1 MIKWYA
7 CMLLIILG
15 APILGSDAT
24 LYANPNGMLDGVTPG
39 LVARFDFDSGWR
51 DASGNGNHARPDE
64 VWRGRDAFTF
74 ERRGSA
80 LFQSTSS
87 QLIVPLNITPGRLP
101 EMTFTG
107 WIKRHSHPTRAIPR
121 MSVFSNLDNRAG
133 RALRILED
141 PDTRETSFTLFLGDE
156 ETGSLPV
163 EMHNWV
169 FVAVTF
175 SESTRTATIHAGDEK
190 ITVDG
195 SAATGITSGR
205 TNLTL
210 GHCPW
215 DQRISFRGLMDDVR
229 IYNRVLAD
237 EEIGLIRDARTPAY
251 EHFGID
257 HTAFIPKRPET
268 VVRESWAHDSP
279 IIGSVEPSDTLYAE
293 RVLRAVNVNQG
304 VTEIPPNRTL
314 VNELRRSTVGHW
326 VTGLYYPYESIEVDL
341 GDGRTGYVDLDDL
354 MVVDLSHPSIVTFF
368 RQNLNLYT
376 RSSQIMALTA
386 LLLILLFL
394 IFFPAIDA
402 RMLKM
407 VDSFNNPGVAWP
419 VLLFL
424 ISGFIVGVMY
434 PFTAPLIYNF
444 LETPLLWPAGHEFA
458 VWYLTIMMVLMGLT
472 VILSLWESIARAG
485 VLAGLVRY
493 LVVMVVA
500 VAGFLLVSFLI
511 IETFLFSAVMMV
523 LLILTPKFMDLASEW
538 TRREGQWFI
547 VSG

>member
-1 MIKWYA
+1 LWDSA
-7 CMLLIILG
+7 G
-15 APILGSDAT
+15 AA
-24 LYANPNGMLDGVTPG
+24 ANPNGMLDGVTPG
-39 LVARFDFDSGWR
+39 LVARFDFDRGWR
-51 DASGNGNHARPDE
+51 DVSGNGNHAKAEE

-87 QLIVPLNITPGRLP
+87 RLTVPVNITPGRLP

-107 WIKRHSHPTRAIPR
+107 WIKRHSHPTQAIPR
-121 MSVFSNLDNRAG
+121 MSVFSNLDNRQG

-141 PDTRETSFTLFLGDE
+141 PDTRETAFTLFLGDE

-163 EMHNWV
+163 DMHNWA

-175 SESTRTATIHAGDEK
+175 SESTQTATIHAGDEK

-195 SAATGITSGR
+195 SAAAGITNGR
-205 TNLTL
+205 SKLTL

-229 IYNRVLAD
+229 IYSRVLTD

-251 EHFGID
+251 EHFGQD

-268 VVRESWAHDSP
+268 VVRDHWTHDSP
-279 IIGSVEPSDTLYAE
+279 IIGQVNPGEILYAE
-293 RVLRAVNVNQG
+293 RVLRAVNNGQRAV
-304 VTEIPPNRTL
+304 EIPADRNL
-314 VNELRRSTVGHW
+314 VNTLRRTSVGHW
-326 VTGLYYPYESIEVDL
+326 VTGLYYPYESVEIDL
-341 GDGRTGYVDLDDL
+341 ADGRTGYIKLSEL
-354 MVVDLSHPSIVTFF
+354 LVVDLSRPAVITFM
-368 RQNLNLYT
+368 RQHLNLYT
-376 RSSQIMALTA
+376 RTSQILTLTV

-394 IFFPAIDA
+394 IFYPSIDA
-402 RMLKM
+402 RLLRLA
-407 VDSFNNPGVAWP
+407 DSDHSPGVAWP

-424 ISGFIVGVMY
+424 IIGFIVGVMY
-434 PFTAPLIYNF
+434 PFTWPQIYLF

-472 VILSLWESIARAG
+472 VILGLWESIARAG
-485 VLAGLVRY
+485 VLVGIIRFVIL
-493 LVVMVVA
+493 MVVSI
-500 VAGFLLVSFLI
+500 VAFLLVTFLI
-511 IETFLFSAVMMV
+511 MQTFLFSAIMMI